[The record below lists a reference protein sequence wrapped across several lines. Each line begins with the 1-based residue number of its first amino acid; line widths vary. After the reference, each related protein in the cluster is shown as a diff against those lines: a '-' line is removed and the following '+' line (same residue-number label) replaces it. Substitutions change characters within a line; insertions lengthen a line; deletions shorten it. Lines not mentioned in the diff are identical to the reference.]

1 MEYKNDKKVEWL
13 IMKRVI
19 IFIVSMLCLLCCN
32 AACFAALETEYH
44 EKDNLL
50 FHQYKQEVRL
60 GYDGKTNLSADFSY
74 SQLYGFNENF
84 DPITKKCR
92 HNDIVSI
99 IFHDYADLLRYLKDV
114 LVLTDLETGK
124 TVTVPI
130 KFQRKKSH
138 DKTHDVLSY
147 CIFPND
153 NMTLTD
159 MLLSEKPFR
168 ISFNFVVAPVKG
180 LAEKMIF
187 EFNKNELNE
196 LKSAIEYDL
205 YSDTSQKENVNKA
218 MRALSK

>member
-1 MEYKNDKKVEWL
+1 M
-13 IMKRVI
+13 
-19 IFIVSMLCLLCCN
+19 
-32 AACFAALETEYH
+32 
-44 EKDNLL
+44 
-50 FHQYKQEVRL
+50 
-60 GYDGKTNLSADFSY
+60 
-74 SQLYGFNENF
+74 
-84 DPITKKCR
+84 
-92 HNDIVSI
+92 
-99 IFHDYADLLRYLKDV
+99 
-114 LVLTDLETGK
+114 VLTDLETGK